1 MPRTPRTLETP
12 GAPAAAPA
20 APAAPDAPNP
30 DAFQATGTELGGDP
44 EPVDPTDL
52 AAIVAKQAKQIELMM
67 AAMQQMQANAGKPVA
82 SMPVV
87 EKHPTLEELGDL
99 SKITVPTMTDKGL
112 YVPPTYGSNPAVN
125 KG

>member
-1 MPRTPRTLETP
+1 MATKASRTLETP
-12 GAPAAAPA
+12 GAPAAAA
-20 APAAPDAPNP
+20 P
-30 DAFQATGTELGGDP
+30 DAFQAAAT

-52 AAIVAKQAKQIELMM
+52 AAVVAAQAKQIELLMKGL
-67 AAMQQMQANAGKPVA
+67 QQMQSNASRPVA

-87 EKHPTLEELGDL
+87 ETHPTLEELGDL

-112 YVPPTYGSNPAVN
+112 YVPPTYGANPTN